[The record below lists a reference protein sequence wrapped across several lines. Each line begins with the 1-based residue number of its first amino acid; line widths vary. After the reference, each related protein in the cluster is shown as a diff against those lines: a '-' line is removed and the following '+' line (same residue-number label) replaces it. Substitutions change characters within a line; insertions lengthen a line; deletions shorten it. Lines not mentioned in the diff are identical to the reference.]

1 MGGIDL
7 SLALPRGLHLTAL
20 VSTFGTLAFAV
31 LVAPGAMRPRLMRL
45 ARVSAWAA
53 LATGAVWFAVQ
64 AATFAGTWDLW
75 QAVPDTAL
83 YTRFGQSLCLR
94 FALLLAV
101 LPLTALPRHS
111 AIPALLPAGIALG
124 MQGVVGHAGAAEG
137 NAALG
142 LIAGEALHLIA
153 AGAWLGALAPLL
165 IALRTLP
172 PHEARQACERFSPLG
187 MAAVLVIAAT
197 ALLQSAT
204 LIGGLPGLLG
214 TPYGRTALIK
224 LALFLGM
231 LGFAIW
237 NRLSLT
243 DRLEG
248 AAPAQAR
255 RLLFL
260 SVSAETMGGV
270 LVVLMAGM
278 LAALPPGAHQ
288 DPVWPFPWRLSLT
301 ALDDPDLRREVALA
315 LLVVGTAIGAVA
327 LAAFARRG
335 GLFALLL
342 SVPLIVWQAPS
353 LGLLLVDA
361 YPTSFR
367 TSPTGFSVASIA
379 RGQVVYAA
387 NCIACHGA
395 TGQGNGPAA
404 AGLRV
409 KPADLTAGH
418 LWDHADGELFWWL
431 SHGIDA
437 PDGGLSMPGF
447 ATAVAEDD
455 RWSAIDF
462 VRTLNAGAAMRD
474 GGSWAHP
481 IPAPDLP
488 IACDGIAAERLRDLR
503 GRFVRIVA
511 AGPRDPN
518 PTAPPPDA
526 VVLRLDRTTGRA
538 PPHGGCASASADAW
552 DAYAAIA
559 GTEPAA
565 MTGANFLVDPIGW
578 LRETRSADRAADWND
593 PIMLHKLCETLLT
606 QPVGAA
612 IGGIHV
618 HGQ

>member
-1 MGGIDL
+1 MGEIAL
-7 SLALPRGLHLTAL
+7 TLALPRGLHLAAL

-31 LVAPGAMRPRLMRL
+31 LVAPDGMRPRLMRL
-45 ARVSAWAA
+45 VRLSAMSA
-53 LATGAVWFAVQ
+53 LATGGLWFAVQ
-64 AATFAGTWDLW
+64 AATFAGTWNLW
-75 QAVPDTAL
+75 DAVPDTAL
-83 YTRFGQSLCLR
+83 YTRFGQALCLR
-94 FALLLAV
+94 FVLLFAV
-101 LPLTALPRHS
+101 LRLTAVPRHGPIL
-111 AIPALLPAGIALG
+111 AFLPAGIALG
-124 MQGVVGHAGAAEG
+124 MQGLIGHAGAAEG
-137 NAALG
+137 NAAIG

-153 AGAWLGALAPLL
+153 AGAWIGALAPLL

-172 PHEARQACERFSPLG
+172 PHEARLACERFSPVGL
-187 MAAVLVIAAT
+187 AAVLVIAAT
-197 ALLQSAT
+197 AFLQAAT

-231 LGFAIW
+231 LSFAIW

-243 DRLEG
+243 DRLED
-248 AAPAQAR
+248 ADPAHAR

-260 SVSAETMGGV
+260 SVSAETLGGV
-270 LVVLMAGM
+270 LVMLSAGVLAS
-278 LAALPPGAHQ
+278 LPPGAHQ
-288 DPVWPFPWRLSLT
+288 DPVWRFPWRFSLA

-315 LLVVGTAIGAVA
+315 LLAVGTAIGAVA
-327 LAAFARRG
+327 AAAIVRRG
-335 GLFALLL
+335 GLVALLL
-342 SVPLIVWQAPS
+342 AVPLLVWQTPS

-361 YPTSFR
+361 YPSSFR
-367 TSPTGFSVASIA
+367 TSPTGFSVTSIV
-379 RGQVVYAA
+379 RGQAVYAA

-404 AGLRV
+404 AGLRI

-418 LWDHADGELFWWL
+418 LWDHTDGDLFWWL
-431 SHGIDA
+431 SDGIEA
-437 PDGGLSMPGF
+437 PDGGSSMPGF

-462 VRTLNAGAAMRD
+462 IRTLNAGAAMRD
-474 GGSWAHP
+474 VGSWAHA

-488 IACDGIAAERLRDLR
+488 IACDGTTAERLRDLR
-503 GRFVRIVA
+503 GRFVRIAA
-511 AGPRDPN
+511 AGPDDPN

-526 VVLRLDRTTGRA
+526 VVLRLDRTTGRT

-565 MTGANFLVDPIGW
+565 MTGTNFLVDPIGW
-578 LRETRSADRAADWND
+578 LREARSADRAADWND
-593 PIMLHKLCETLLT
+593 PAMLHKLCETLLT